1 MALPFLSEPSSTL
14 FDLPFSDKKRLVPI
28 VDLRFDLDV
37 DRVGKI
43 ISGISKQS
51 SFGTDFK
58 R

>member
-1 MALPFLSEPSSTL
+1 MRYLRSNDSLEQGGIDMPLT
-14 FDLPFSDKKRLVPI
+14 DQDPI
-28 VDLRFDLDV
+28 VDLRFDLDI
-37 DRVGKI
+37 DRVKKI

>member
-1 MALPFLSEPSSTL
+1 MRYIRSNDFLETGGTDIPMT
-14 FDLPFSDKKRLVPI
+14 DQDPI

-37 DRVGKI
+37 DRVEKI

>member
-1 MALPFLSEPSSTL
+1 MVLPFLSELSSIL
-14 FDLPFSDKKRLVPI
+14 FDLPFSDKKRLIPI
-28 VDLRFDLDV
+28 VDLRCDLDF

-43 ISGISKQS
+43 ISGISKQL

>member
-1 MALPFLSEPSSTL
+1 MALPFLSELSPIL
-14 FDLPFSDKKRLVPI
+14 FDLQFSDKKRLIPI
-28 VDLRFDLDV
+28 VDLRFDLDI
-37 DRVGKI
+37 DRVENI

>member
-1 MALPFLSEPSSTL
+1 MPIT
-14 FDLPFSDKKRLVPI
+14 DQDPI